1 MGIWESAL
9 ILLGIGIVSERFGAG
24 IGLGELGT
32 GIRTL
37 AAAPLG
43 GVGAGLGEFG
53 TGLRTFAEAL
63 GDVGRGFGE
72 LFKNIPKLPSPFLTP
87 PLLPGE
93 APPVNGNGLM
103 TVSGGDTTTNLPGGG
118 GNVPIPYVGP
128 YIPSPVPTTPA
139 PGPVVLEP
147 FQDIMARARA
157 AKNSLTDPQLT
168 TLKAGNLV

>member
-24 IGLGELGT
+24 VGLGELGT

-53 TGLRTFAEAL
+53 AGLRTFAEAL

-72 LFKNIPKLPSPFLTP
+72 LFKNIPQLPSPFLTP
-87 PLLPGE
+87 PLLPG
-93 APPVNGNGLM
+93 AVPPVNGNGLI
-103 TVSGGDTTTNLPGGG
+103 TVSGGEPTDLLPGGG
-118 GNVPIPYVGP
+118 GNVP
-128 YIPSPVPTTPA
+128 TN
-139 PGPVVLEP
+139 GPVLTLGTSLGP
-147 FQDIMARARA
+147 ITGTYSQIFQHYIGMGFTGEQVH
-157 AKNSLTDPQLT
+157 SLVDPHFT